1 MSAPHSANAIAAAW
15 PIPLVP
21 PVTTAVW
28 PSRENIENAEVAA
41 MFSIVDLKSDILIL
55 KAQYWKPCQLIK
67 QKVERWGWGW
77 GWRGKL
83 LLPSKP
89 EDIDIED
96 PPPPYIDLDI
106 GTY

>member
-77 GWRGKL
+77 RGKL